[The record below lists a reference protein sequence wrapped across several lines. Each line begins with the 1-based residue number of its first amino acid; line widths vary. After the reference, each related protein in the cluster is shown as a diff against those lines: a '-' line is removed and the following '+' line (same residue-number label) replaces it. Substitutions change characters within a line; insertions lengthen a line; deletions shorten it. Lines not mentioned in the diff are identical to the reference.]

1 MENGPLPPTDWELAH
16 RARAGDDGA
25 FHALVDR
32 HAQALYAL
40 AVRLV
45 GNSADAEDVV
55 QETLAGAFR
64 GLRRFRGRS
73 AVKTWLTQI
82 LVRQAAQHY
91 RTVRRQ
97 RTLRLDQ
104 YEQAGATASA
114 QGRSDV
120 RLDVAE
126 AMLSLEPEFRAVIA
140 LRELEGMSYE
150 EMAEVLSVPK
160 GTVESRLFRARRQLR
175 ELLKEYLP

>member
-1 MENGPLPPTDWELAH
+1 MDNGPLPPTDWELAR
-16 RARAGDDGA
+16 RARAGDDSA

-45 GNSADAEDVV
+45 GNAADAEDVV

-64 GLRRFRGRS
+64 GLRRFRGQS
-73 AVKTWLTQI
+73 SVKTWLTQI
-82 LVRQAAQHY
+82 LVRQAAQH
-91 RTVRRQ
+91 RAARRQ

-104 YEQAGATASA
+104 YESVGATASA
-114 QGRSDV
+114 QPQSDA
-120 RLDVAE
+120 RMDVAE
-126 AMLSLEPEFRAVIA
+126 AMLALEPEFRAVIA
-140 LRELEGMSYE
+140 LRELQGMRYD
-150 EMAEVLSVPK
+150 EMAEMLSVPK